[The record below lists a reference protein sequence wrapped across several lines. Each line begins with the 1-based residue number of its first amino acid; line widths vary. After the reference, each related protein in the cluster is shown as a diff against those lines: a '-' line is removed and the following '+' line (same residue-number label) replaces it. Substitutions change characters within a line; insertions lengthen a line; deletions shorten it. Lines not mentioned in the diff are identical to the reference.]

1 MISWEHSQI
10 KLETVYTVE
19 YIDNAKDYEVFCNE
33 GTDQWEVLKKRTF
46 TGDVGEALL
55 FYFARMYD
63 ENTMYYH
70 LFEEVYVNGEKVR
83 EATIEPDSSFSW
95 CLRGWI
101 AKDAAARLDKAEQ
114 ECKALRDDAEILRQ
128 FLDKDSAVRD
138 RFQSYCKMMRG
149 W

>member
-19 YIDNAKDYEVFCNE
+19 YIDNAKDYEIFCS
-33 GTDQWEVLKKRTF
+33 GGAGQWDVVKKRAF

-63 ENTMYYH
+63 ENTRYYH
-70 LFEEVYVNGEKVR
+70 LFEEVYINGEKVR
-83 EATIEPDSSFSW
+83 EATIEPDSSFAW

-101 AKDAAARLDKAEQ
+101 AKDTAARLDKVEQ
-114 ECKALRDDAEILRQ
+114 ENTEFKNDREILRQ
-128 FLDKDSAVRD
+128 FFDKDSSARD
-138 RFQSYCKMMRG
+138 RFQSYYKMVKG

>member
-19 YIDNAKDYEVFCNE
+19 YIDNAKDYEVFYN
-33 GTDQWEVLKKRTF
+33 GGADQWEVLKKRTF
-46 TGDVGEALL
+46 AGDVGAALL

-128 FLDKDSAVRD
+128 FLDKDSAARD

>member
-19 YIDNAKDYEVFCNE
+19 YIDNAKDYEVFCN
-33 GTDQWEVLKKRTF
+33 GGADQWEVLKKRTF
-46 TGDVGEALL
+46 AGDVGAALL

-101 AKDAAARLDKAEQ
+101 VKDAAARLDKAEQ